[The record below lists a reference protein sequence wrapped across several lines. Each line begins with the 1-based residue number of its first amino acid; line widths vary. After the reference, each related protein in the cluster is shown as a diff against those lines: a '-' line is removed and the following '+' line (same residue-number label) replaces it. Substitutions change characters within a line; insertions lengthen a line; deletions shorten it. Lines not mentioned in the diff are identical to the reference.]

1 MKKLIIILSIIV
13 VLIAIVVPS
22 SFYIVD
28 QTKQAVVLRFGK
40 VIKVITKPGVHFKQ
54 PFVDN
59 VVYFEKRILL
69 YDIEP
74 EKIITADKKTLI
86 IDTYALWRIKDP
98 YKFLTSMR
106 STKLAQT
113 RIDDIVYSHIRD
125 VFAKGKFEEVVS
137 LKREQ
142 FLNEVTRLCRKDLDP
157 FGIEIVDVRVKHAD
171 FPKENTK
178 AVYNRMRAERY
189 SIAAKIRAEGEKEAA
204 TIRAEADLEARTIL
218 AKAYEEAQTIKGTGE
233 ASAAAIYA
241 KAYSVD
247 EDFYE
252 FWRKIQLY
260 ENVKG
265 TVILGPET
273 RFLKDLIEK
282 K

>member
-1 MKKLIIILSIIV
+1 MRKLIIILSIIIVLFV
-13 VLIAIVVPS
+13 VIIPS
-22 SFYIVD
+22 TFYVVD
-28 QTKQAVVLRFGK
+28 QTKQAIVLRFGR
-40 VIKVITKPGVHFKQ
+40 VVKVITEPGVHFKQ

-59 VVYFEKRILL
+59 VIYFEKRILL

-86 IDTYALWRIKDP
+86 IDTYALWRIRDP

-106 STKLAQT
+106 GVKIAQT

-125 VFAKGKFEEVVS
+125 VFAKGSFEEVVS
-137 LKREQ
+137 LKREE
-142 FLNEVTRLCRKDLDP
+142 FLNEVTKLCREDLDP

-171 FPKENTK
+171 LPEENTES
-178 AVYNRMRAERY
+178 VYNRMKEERH
-189 SIAAKIRAEGEKEAA
+189 SIAAKIRAEGEKEAEM
-204 TIRAEADLEARTIL
+204 IKAEADLEARTIL

-265 TVILGPET
+265 AVILGPET
-273 RFLKDLIEK
+273 KFLKDLIEEK
-282 K
+282 